1 MKIAHAL
8 VSGHAG
14 KLEKEQDLEPRVFPP
29 PDHIDS
35 DPGPGS
41 VQHIDSLGLITVYF
55 FVKINIFFVA

>member
-41 VQHIDSLGLITVYF
+41 VQHIDSLGFNHCVLF
-55 FVKINIFFVA
+55 L

>member
-41 VQHIDSLGLITVYF
+41 VQHIDSLGFNHCVLF
-55 FVKINIFFVA
+55 CKNK